1 MERMRQILRGTL
13 IHAGDPANQLSSAT
27 HEMSAS
33 VMAIDERNTVIASAY
48 EEQVQVAHE

>member
-27 HEMSAS
+27 HEMSALMLS
-33 VMAIDERNTVIASAY
+33 SYSLGRKFGDG
-48 EEQVQVAHE
+48 H